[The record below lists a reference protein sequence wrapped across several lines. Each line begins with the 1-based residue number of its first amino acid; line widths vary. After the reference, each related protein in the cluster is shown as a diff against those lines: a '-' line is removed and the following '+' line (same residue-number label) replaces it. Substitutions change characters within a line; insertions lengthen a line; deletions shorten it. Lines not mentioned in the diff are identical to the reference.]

1 MLLQELANYRKR
13 DTGLSM
19 NIWIDGYQTYRKG
32 KHYKKLK
39 FQINKSNNIQK
50 NNFGTISLYNCEII
64 DLQKLKRKNDFDL
77 SENDIKGLK
86 NFVKNNLFALNQIED
101 DILTESEF
109 LSVIIKGKEL
119 ADEET
124 IDTKQIEV
132 CDIIINNINENNY
145 NDIELE
151 EAQKSL
157 LEIFSEKELK
167 YIYNFDIKE
176 V

>member
-39 FQINKSNNIQK
+39 FQINKSNNI
-50 NNFGTISLYNCEII
+50 
-64 DLQKLKRKNDFDL
+64 
-77 SENDIKGLK
+77 
-86 NFVKNNLFALNQIED
+86 
-101 DILTESEF
+101 
-109 LSVIIKGKEL
+109 EL
-119 ADEET
+119 G
-124 IDTKQIEV
+124 
-132 CDIIINNINENNY
+132 
-145 NDIELE
+145 

-176 V
+176 VQEWLKNKNKKNY